1 MQNFIYKVALLWR
14 TVFFK
19 RFMVVYPQF
28 RFIQKQEF
36 NPTSLLMVL
45 VQFEPNLP
53 HFGSK

>member
-14 TVFFK
+14 TVFFEY
-19 RFMVVYPQF
+19 FMVVYPHF

-45 VQFEPNLP
+45 VQIEPNLP